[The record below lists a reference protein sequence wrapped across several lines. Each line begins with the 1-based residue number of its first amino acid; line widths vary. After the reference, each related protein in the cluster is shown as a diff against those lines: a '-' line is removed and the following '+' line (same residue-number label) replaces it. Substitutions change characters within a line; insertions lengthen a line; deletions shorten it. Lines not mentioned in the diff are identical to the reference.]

1 MLTFEVH
8 IHQYND
14 IRQSDGTV
22 RKVCSVCGKV
32 K

>member
-1 MLTFEVH
+1 MAVFEIH

-14 IRQSDGTV
+14 IRQPDGTI
-22 RKVCSVCGKV
+22 RKVCSICGKM

>member
-1 MLTFEVH
+1 MPSFEIH

-14 IRQSDGTV
+14 IRQSDGSI
-22 RKVCSVCGKV
+22 RKVCSICDKV

>member
-1 MLTFEVH
+1 MTTFEVH

-14 IRQSDGTV
+14 IRQADGTM
-22 RKVCSVCGKV
+22 RKVCSICGKM